1 MPDNK
6 ENNPSSVGGPAAG
19 ASTTSATSNSKPSKP
34 TTMGTKIQDMLYHSA
49 SDGLN
54 DVVIGGCSTCGS
66 YQHETVKCDPKDVQ
80 SEYMMS
86 GALQTDEDSST
97 YASATAT
104 ATPAVKGGQP
114 QSCVPEGQGSGRRRS
129 V

>member
-6 ENNPSSVGGPAAG
+6 ENNPSSLGGPAAG
-19 ASTTSATSNSKPSKP
+19 TSTTSATSNSKPPKP
-34 TTMGTKIQDMLYHSA
+34 TMGTKIQDMLYYSA
-49 SDGLN
+49 SDGLD

-66 YQHETVKCDPKDVQ
+66 VQHETVKCDRKDVQ

-86 GALQTDEDSST
+86 GALQTETDSSAC
-97 YASATAT
+97 ASATDA
-104 ATPAVKGGQP
+104 PADKGGQAQA
-114 QSCVPEGQGSGRRRS
+114 QSGMPLGQDAGRRRS